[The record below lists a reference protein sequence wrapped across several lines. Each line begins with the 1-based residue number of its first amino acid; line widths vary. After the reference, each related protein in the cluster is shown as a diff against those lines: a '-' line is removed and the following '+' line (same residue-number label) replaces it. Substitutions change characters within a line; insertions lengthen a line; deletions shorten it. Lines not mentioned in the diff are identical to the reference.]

1 MIENE
6 VAGDFVDFSDTE
18 SIAVTEDARYIA
30 VGFSTTDTT
39 ISGAGSTPKNVALY
53 DSETALWL
61 FTKAFYNQRAD
72 YDCRVYF
79 NYKQDKVL
87 AQFSSINASNYALPS
102 FAYLNFDGSS
112 DGVGTL

>member
-6 VAGDFVDFSDTE
+6 IAGDFVDFSDTE

-30 VGFSTTDTT
+30 VGFSTTDAT
-39 ISGAGSTPKNVALY
+39 ISGTGVTPKSVALY
-53 DSETALWL
+53 DSQTNSWL
-61 FTKAFYNQRAD
+61 FAKAFNNQRAD

-79 NYKQDKVL
+79 NYNQNKVL

-102 FAYLNFDGSS
+102 FAFLNFDGSS